1 MAKKSKTTDDNSGIE
16 IIESA
21 EALKQEINKA
31 EGFLKTNQKMLTVV
45 AATIVGAIVGYFGFN
60 YWMDTQNQEAQVA
73 MVDATFAYEADSLS
87 QALNGV
93 GGGDGM
99 LAVADDFGST
109 KAGNLAHFYA
119 GTALIKQGKFDE
131 AIEHLEDFSSKD
143 LVLQGKAYALIGDA
157 YMEKDNASEAAN
169 FYKKA
174 AGYQSNKFLTP
185 GYLIKLAL
193 AQETAKDNAA
203 AIKTYD
209 ALIQDYPA
217 ATETINAKKYKAMLE
232 AMSAN

>member
-1 MAKKSKTTDDNSGIE
+1 MAKKSTSTKDNSGIE

-21 EALKQEINKA
+21 EALQVEISKA
-31 EGFLKTNQKMLTVV
+31 EGFLKTNQKLL
-45 AATIVGAIVGYFGFN
+45 ATIGGVVIAAVVGFFAYN

-73 MVDATFAYEADSLS
+73 MVDATFAYESDSLS
-87 QALNGV
+87 QALNGI

-99 LAVADDFGST
+99 LTVADDYGST
-109 KAGNLAHFYA
+109 KAGNLANFYA
-119 GTALIKQGKFDE
+119 GTALMKQEKFDE
-131 AIEHLEDFSSKD
+131 AIEHLSDFSSSD

-157 YMEKDNASEAAN
+157 YMEKGDAGEAAD

-174 AGYQSNKFLTP
+174 ASYQSNKFLTP
-185 GYLIKLAL
+185 GYLMKLAL
-193 AQETAKDNAA
+193 AQETAGDNGA

-217 ATETINAKKYKAMLE
+217 ATETINAKKYRAMLE
-232 AMSAN
+232 VMPTE

>member
-1 MAKKSKTTDDNSGIE
+1 MAKKSTSVKDNSGIE

-21 EALKQEINKA
+21 EALQKEIGKA
-31 EGFLKTNQKMLTVV
+31 EGFLKKNQSILAIIAGVIVV
-45 AATIVGAIVGYFGFN
+45 AILGFFAYN
-60 YWMDTQNQEAQVA
+60 YWMDTQNEEAQVA

-99 LAVADDFGST
+99 LIIAEDYGST
-109 KAGNLAHFYA
+109 KAGNLASFYA
-119 GTALIKQGKFDE
+119 GSALLKQGKFDE
-131 AIEHLEDFSSKD
+131 AIDHLSDFSSSD

-157 YMEKDNASEAAN
+157 YMEKGEATEAAD

-174 AGYQSNKFLTP
+174 ASYESNKFLTP
-185 GYLIKLAL
+185 GYLMKLAL
-193 AQETAKDNAA
+193 AQETAGDNAA
-203 AIKTYD
+203 AINTYE

-217 ATETINAKKYKAMLE
+217 ATETINAKKYMAMLE
-232 AMSAN
+232 AMPAK

>member
-1 MAKKSKTTDDNSGIE
+1 MAKKSTSNKDNSGIE

-21 EALKQEINKA
+21 EALQKEISKA
-31 EGFLKTNQKMLTVV
+31 EGFLKTNQKLLAFIGGFIV
-45 AATIVGAIVGYFGFN
+45 ALVLGFFAYN
-60 YWMDTQNQEAQVA
+60 YWTDTQNQEAQAA

-87 QALNGV
+87 QALNGI

-99 LAVADDFGST
+99 LNIAENYGST
-109 KAGNLAHFYA
+109 KAGNLANFYA
-119 GTALIKQGKFDE
+119 GTALMKQEKFDE
-131 AIEHLEDFSSKD
+131 AIEHLKDFSSSD

-157 YMEKDNASEAAN
+157 YLEQGNAAEAASY
-169 FYKKA
+169 YKKA

-185 GYLIKLAL
+185 GYLMKLAL
-193 AQETAKDNAA
+193 AQETAGDKVA

-209 ALIQDYPA
+209 TLILEYPA

-232 AMSAN
+232 AESVK

>member
-1 MAKKSKTTDDNSGIE
+1 MAKKSTSSKDNSGIE

-21 EALKQEINKA
+21 EALQKEINKA
-31 EGFLKTNQKMLTVV
+31 EGFLKSNQKLLT
-45 AATIVGAIVGYFGFN
+45 IIGGAIVLAVVGFFGYN
-60 YWMDTQNQEAQVA
+60 YWTDTQNEEAQVA

-99 LAVADDFGST
+99 LNVANDFGST

-119 GTALIKQGKFDE
+119 GTALMKQGKFDD
-131 AIEHLEDFSSKD
+131 AIEHLSDFSSDD

-157 YMEKDNASEAAN
+157 YMEKGKATDAID

-174 AGYQSNKFLTP
+174 AGYKANKFLTP
-185 GYLIKLAL
+185 GYLMKLAV
-193 AQETAKDNAA
+193 AQEAAKDKVA

-209 ALIQDYPA
+209 DLIAEYPA

-232 AMSAN
+232 AAQ

>member
-1 MAKKSKTTDDNSGIE
+1 MAKKSTSTKDNSGIE

-21 EALKQEINKA
+21 EALQKEITKA
-31 EGFLKTNQKMLTVV
+31 EGFLKTNQNLLI
-45 AATIVGAIVGYFGFN
+45 TIGGAIVVAILGFFAYN

-73 MVDATFAYEADSLS
+73 MVDATFAYEADSLN

-99 LAVADDFGST
+99 LIVSEDFGST
-109 KAGNLAHFYA
+109 KAGNLANFYA
-119 GTALIKQGKFDE
+119 GTALMKQGKFDE
-131 AIEHLEDFSSKD
+131 AIDKLSDFSSSD

-157 YMEKDNASEAAN
+157 YMEKEEAAEAAG

-174 AGYQSNKFLTP
+174 ASYQSNKFLTP
-185 GYLIKLAL
+185 GYLMKLAL
-193 AQETAKDNAA
+193 AQESAGDNES
-203 AIKTYD
+203 AINTYD

-217 ATETINAKKYKAMLE
+217 ATETINAKKYRSMLGATSTE
-232 AMSAN
+232 

>member
-1 MAKKSKTTDDNSGIE
+1 MAKKSTSTNDNSGIE

-31 EGFLKTNQKMLTVV
+31 EGFLKKNQKLLVIIAAAIIGVV
-45 AATIVGAIVGYFGFN
+45 VGYFGYN

-99 LAVADDFGST
+99 LTVADDFGST

-119 GTALIKQGKFDE
+119 GTALMKQGKFDE

-157 YMEKDNASEAAN
+157 YMEKGNASEAAG

-185 GYLIKLAL
+185 GYLMKLAL

-232 AMSAN
+232 AMSAK

>member
-1 MAKKSKTTDDNSGIE
+1 MAKKSTSTKDNSGIE

-21 EALKQEINKA
+21 EALQVEISKA
-31 EGFLKTNQKMLTVV
+31 EGFLKTNQKLL
-45 AATIVGAIVGYFGFN
+45 ATIGGVVIAVVVGFFAYS

-73 MVDATFAYEADSLS
+73 MVDATFAYESDSLS
-87 QALNGV
+87 QALNGI

-99 LAVADDFGST
+99 LTVADDYGST
-109 KAGNLAHFYA
+109 KAGNLANFYA
-119 GTALIKQGKFDE
+119 GTALMKQEKFDE
-131 AIEHLEDFSSKD
+131 AIERLSDFSSSD

-157 YMEKDNASEAAN
+157 YMEKGDASEAAD

-174 AGYQSNKFLTP
+174 ASYQSNKFLTP
-185 GYLIKLAL
+185 GYLMKLAL
-193 AQETAKDNAA
+193 AQETAGDNGA

-217 ATETINAKKYKAMLE
+217 ATETINAKKYRAMLE
-232 AMSAN
+232 VMLTE